1 MSRLIGRL
9 IAGSSIPMLLAAA
22 ALVHPVSAFAQVKF
36 AVPYEYQASCQS
48 CHGVSATGDG
58 SMAKELKKKP
68 SDLTTLAQRNDG
80 KFPFL
85 KVFHTIDGR
94 QNIGAHGTREMPVW
108 GPRYQKDIGDKY
120 GPYGGEA
127 AIRARVLELVYYI
140 QSIQK

>member
-1 MSRLIGRL
+1 MLRSIWRLTMFSSSTLLLGTFAFL
-9 IAGSSIPMLLAAA
+9 IPSTAS
-22 ALVHPVSAFAQVKF
+22 AQVKF

-58 SMAKELKKKP
+58 AMATELKKKP
-68 SDLTTLAQRNDG
+68 SDLTTLAKRNG
-80 KFPFL
+80 GNFPFL

-94 QNIGAHGTREMPVW
+94 QEIPAHGTSDMPVW
-108 GPRYQKDIGDKY
+108 GARYKKDIGEKY

-127 AIRARVLELVYYI
+127 AIRARILELVYYI